1 MEEVYCLRILLL
13 EQLVLRN
20 HLVICQ
26 LCSAEW
32 IFRDLSILSFNLAIC
47 TLLNRSDVRHTERK
61 LIPILRHM
69 LVCAGAQGDMGRSPL
84 ILLCKIAIGHTQAN
98 PVVKNRIL

>member
-1 MEEVYCLRILLL
+1 MEECYCVISLSLERPALRDRS
-13 EQLVLRN
+13 VVRP
-20 HLVICQ
+20 